1 VNDERISVACI
12 LPDLRGGG
20 AERVIVRL
28 LNALDRKRFRPIL
41 ILIEKNGDYLDEVAT
56 DVEIVD
62 LKRSRMLT
70 ALPALFTVIR
80 RLRPDIVLATH
91 GYVSLPLALLMPFL
105 PRGIRFIAREA
116 NTPSRW
122 SALQPPLRRRIFS
135 FLYRHLFRRFTGIV
149 AQSDTMRHDMLSFCR
164 LPGERITVIHNP
176 VDITAIDRQA
186 SLPSAV
192 ALPEGVKRVIA
203 VGRLHPQKQ
212 YPMLI
217 EAFSRLNDIP
227 AHLTILGDGPDKE
240 TILENILERRL
251 AARVHLAGFI
261 KNPYAVMRR
270 ADLLVL
276 PSAFEGFPNAL
287 IEANA
292 CGIPAVVFHDIGG
305 ASEIIIEGLNGY
317 LAQQGSI
324 EDLAVKMR
332 TALLGNWDR
341 ERIRASAY
349 DRFGLPNIVAQWED
363 YFSSGNVN

>member
-1 VNDERISVACI
+1 MRTVACI

-28 LNALDRKRFRPIL
+28 LNALDRKRFRPVL
-41 ILIEKNGDYLDEVAT
+41 ILIEKNGDYLDEVAS

-70 ALPALFTVIR
+70 ALPALFSVMR

-135 FLYRHLFRRFTGIV
+135 FLYRHLFRRFNGIV
-149 AQSDTMRHDMLSFCR
+149 AQSDTMRRDMLSFCR
-164 LPGERITVIHNP
+164 LPEERITVIHNP
-176 VDITAIDRQA
+176 VDIAAIDRQSA
-186 SLPSAV
+186 LPSAV
-192 ALPEGVKRVIA
+192 ALPEGVKRIIA

-305 ASEIIIEGLNGY
+305 ASEIIIEGVNGH

-324 EDLAVKMR
+324 DDLAAKMR
-332 TALLGNWDR
+332 AALIGDWDR

-349 DRFGLPNIVAQWED
+349 DRFGLPRIVAQWED
-363 YFSSGNVN
+363 YFSSGGTD